1 VDIGITWDNENS
13 VGDISLTDN
22 DIAID
27 YGLTT
32 SVIISLFCKAR
43 DSGTNSGGFWG
54 DSLISDDYELGSL
67 KWVMY
72 TSSEGDIEKKLPI
85 AQRYEE
91 RALAWMIP
99 DYAESIDV
107 EFEPAGDDKALY
119 EKVRINGI
127 VTDASAQY
135 WEEQFAVNNS

>member
-1 VDIGITWDNENS
+1 
-13 VGDISLTDN
+13 
-22 DIAID
+22 
-27 YGLTT
+27 
-32 SVIISLFCKAR
+32 
-43 DSGTNSGGFWG
+43 
-54 DSLISDDYELGSL
+54 
-67 KWVMY
+67 MY